1 VAVKWFT
8 DILTGPDN
16 ETHEPANYI
25 AIIGSIAGL
34 AMQIHS
40 YFIRHITFD
49 LQAFGVGLGAIVATL
64 GAAQRLRGDVR
75 DRDEHH

>member
-1 VAVKWFT
+1 
-8 DILTGPDN
+8 
-16 ETHEPANYI
+16 
-25 AIIGSIAGL
+25 
-34 AMQIHS
+34 MQIHS